1 MTRAMYYI
9 KSSIL
14 YLIPAPVIVSAIS
27 DLFHGQQNTAPFL
40 LAIVVMYY
48 AIMRKI
54 DSLVFRV
61 TDLEKHMDEI
71 SHMEPNGTRKR

>member
-9 KSSIL
+9 KSFIL
-14 YLIPAPVIVSAIS
+14 YLIPAPVVVSAIS

-54 DSLVFRV
+54 DGLSFRV
-61 TDLEKHMDEI
+61 SDLEKHMDEI
-71 SHMEPNGTRKR
+71 SHLEPSGTRKR

>member
-1 MTRAMYYI
+1 MYYI
-9 KSSIL
+9 KSLIL
-14 YLIPAPVIVSAIS
+14 YIIPAPVVISAVS

-48 AIMRKI
+48 VIMRKI

-61 TDLEKHMDEI
+61 TDLEKHMNEI
-71 SHMEPNGTRKR
+71 AHLEPNGTRKR